1 MLIERK
7 FSDIFDD
14 NKIEDTFESR
24 EDGEKNIGDEIKK
37 SIIAE
42 NINLQISIAY
52 NIFSKQ
58 NMKERNTT
66 IDDKLLFEDFSFSL
80 ELVESISEDEQISI
94 YRKFFDSMILVS
106 KADGSIVQLIGRSEK
121 AKEYFCEL
129 LKKAR

>member
-7 FSDIFDD
+7 FSDIFDED
-14 NKIEDTFESR
+14 KIEDTFESR

-52 NIFSKQ
+52 NIFSEQ

-66 IDDKLLFEDFSFSL
+66 IDDKLLLEDFSFSL
-80 ELVESISEDEQISI
+80 EPVKSISEDEQISI
-94 YRKFFDSMILVS
+94 YRKFFAI
-106 KADGSIVQLIGRSEK
+106 
-121 AKEYFCEL
+121 
-129 LKKAR
+129 KK